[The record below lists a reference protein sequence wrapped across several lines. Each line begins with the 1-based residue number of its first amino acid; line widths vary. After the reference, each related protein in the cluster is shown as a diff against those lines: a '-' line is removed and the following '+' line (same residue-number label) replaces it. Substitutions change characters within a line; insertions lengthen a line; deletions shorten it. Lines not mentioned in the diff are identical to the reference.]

1 MVDNTYR
8 VKLVEY
14 LKKNLKKSYPV
25 DTLRIALI
33 NQGYLRSTIDEAL
46 KEAMN
51 ELAKEAPTMKEKPQI
66 EHEVVKVVPDE
77 MPVLEKESL
86 WWKIKGLFRK
96 KK

>member
-1 MVDNTYR
+1 MTDDSYKIR
-8 VKLVEY
+8 LIDY

-33 NQGYLRSTIDEAL
+33 NQGYSRSAIDEAL
-46 KEAMN
+46 KDAMN
-51 ELAKEAPTMKEKPQI
+51 ELAKEAPAIKEKPQI
-66 EHEVVKVVPDE
+66 EHEIIVEVPE

-86 WWKIKGLFRK
+86 LQKIKGFFK

>member
-66 EHEVVKVVPDE
+66 EHEVVEVVPDE